1 MFLLCSVKWYLC
13 ARGAGRDIWGHRV
26 QPFSTADKHDV
37 IPFITRANSHSKK
50 WLVLLVFLF
59 FSTWF
64 AFLSSCSKVMP
75 NLTFVFW
82 ACIYFRLVLP
92 VILLG
97 LALVSTFFVF
107 LVSGSGKWNPQEKST
122 ISLYLCILTTEPTSA
137 WLDNFEI
144 QANDNYIGHNRLNW
158 TSEVAINKKTLL
170 EQEDFYFIKQFVIRS
185 YGSWRYL

>member
-1 MFLLCSVKWYLC
+1 M
-13 ARGAGRDIWGHRV
+13 
-26 QPFSTADKHDV
+26 
-37 IPFITRANSHSKK
+37 
-50 WLVLLVFLF
+50 
-59 FSTWF
+59 
-64 AFLSSCSKVMP
+64 
-75 NLTFVFW
+75 
-82 ACIYFRLVLP
+82 
-92 VILLG
+92 
-97 LALVSTFFVF
+97 
-107 LVSGSGKWNPQEKST
+107 SGSGKWNPQEKSS